1 MRSNESYLR
10 WQFGRLAREY
20 APNVSLLDASEPE
33 IEAGEHLIARITA
46 SDDPPVLVTDRR
58 LLRGGK
64 TFLRYSDVRYCDW
77 IDRDRQKITAEL
89 KVSRFQRIIF
99 ELNDGRI
106 VELDGI
112 GQAVF
117 PLLKFFWFKLG
128 RSWSC
133 GGEKGF
139 DRR

>member
-1 MRSNESYLR
+1 MRSDESYLR
-10 WQFGRLAREY
+10 WKLGRWAREY
-20 APNVSLLDASEPE
+20 APNVTLFDASEPQ
-33 IEAGEHLIARITA
+33 IEAGEHLIARITV
-46 SDDPPVLVTDRR
+46 SDDASVLVTDRR
-58 LLRGGK
+58 LLRDGE

-77 IDRDRQKITAEL
+77 IDRDRQKITPEL
-89 KVSRFQRIIF
+89 KVSCFQRIIF

-106 VELDGI
+106 LELDGI

-133 GGEKGF
+133 GGEKC
-139 DRR
+139 D